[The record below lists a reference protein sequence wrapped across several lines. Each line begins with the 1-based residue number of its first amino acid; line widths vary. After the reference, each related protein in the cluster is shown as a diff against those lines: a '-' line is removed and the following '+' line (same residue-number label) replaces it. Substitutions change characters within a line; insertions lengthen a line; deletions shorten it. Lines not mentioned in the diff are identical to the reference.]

1 MFCRTHTDLNQP
13 SRSTVCVVEGSAGGL
28 YILPVNRLDR
38 YILREHNGPFWFAL
52 VVITLVLVIDFVPD
66 VVSMVVSKGL
76 SASVILQVFV
86 LNLAW
91 MLALSV
97 PMAVLSG
104 TLMAFGRM
112 AADSEI
118 LAAKAAGVSLYR
130 IIAPVLFVAALVGTG
145 LIYFNNDILPDANHK
160 ARLLMSDIR
169 RKRPTLDLRPNVL
182 EDRIPGYHLLIKEI
196 DPRSSKIADIT
207 IFEQKGRQ
215 SPRTVVA
222 KRGDMSYSG
231 DGRTLILKL
240 FDGEIHET
248 DPEDLG
254 KYRRTAFEEQTFY
267 LGGVEDEFSRT
278 DSEYRTDRE
287 KSSRQMREDIAAWRQ
302 AIEPHYQTINVA
314 CSSMVAAL
322 FIGMPD
328 TVNTQLPLPLNSPSF
343 DRADNPQE
351 ARNRAMNRI
360 ERIRG
365 IITRESAAVANQ
377 SRLINQYL
385 IEIHKK
391 YSIPAACIVFVL
403 IGGPLGV
410 RARRGG
416 LGVGMGVSLG
426 LFLVYWAFLIGGED
440 LADRNIVTPFWAMW
454 AADVLIGAVGLI
466 LLWSVTNEVSLSP
479 RNLWYRLT
487 GHRPLTDPDQNQTE
501 TAP

>member
-1 MFCRTHTDLNQP
+1 
-13 SRSTVCVVEGSAGGL
+13 
-28 YILPVNRLDR
+28 VNHLDR

-52 VVITLVLVIDFVPD
+52 VVITLVLIVDFVPD

-76 SASVILQVFV
+76 STSVILQVFV

-130 IIAPVLFVAALVGTG
+130 IVAPVVLVAAVIGTG
-145 LIYFNNDILPDANHK
+145 LIYFNNDVLPDANHR

-169 RKRPTLDLRPNVL
+169 RKRPTLDLKPNVL
-182 EDRIPGYHLLIKEI
+182 EDRIPGYHLLIKDI

-222 KRGDMSYSG
+222 KRGDMSYSA
-231 DGRTLILKL
+231 DGRTLILQL
-240 FDGEIHET
+240 FDGEVHEI
-248 DPEDLG
+248 DPEDVG

-267 LGGVEDEFSRT
+267 LGGVEDDFNRT

-287 KSSRQMREDIAAWRQ
+287 KSSQQMREDIAAWRL
-302 AIEPHYQTINVA
+302 AIAPHYQSINTA
-314 CSSMVAAL
+314 CSTLVSAL
-322 FIGMPD
+322 FIGPPD
-328 TVNTQLPLPLNSPSF
+328 SVNTQMPLPLASASF
-343 DRADNPQE
+343 DRANSFSE
-351 ARNRAMNRI
+351 ARQRALNRVARI
-360 ERIRG
+360 QN
-365 IITRESAAVANQ
+365 IIVRETAAVANQ
-377 SRLINQYL
+377 TRLIDQYL

-391 YSIPAACIVFVL
+391 YSIPAACLVFVL

-440 LADRNIVTPFWAMW
+440 LADRDIVSPFWAMW
-454 AADVLIGAVGLI
+454 AADILIGAIGLV

-479 RNLWYRLT
+479 RQLWHRLT
-487 GHRPLTDPDQNQTE
+487 EGRANKPSSHAQPE
-501 TAP
+501 IAA

>member
-1 MFCRTHTDLNQP
+1 
-13 SRSTVCVVEGSAGGL
+13 
-28 YILPVNRLDR
+28 VNHLDR

-52 VVITLVLVIDFVPD
+52 LVITLVLIVDFIPD

-76 SASVILQVFV
+76 ETSVILQVFV

-130 IIAPVLFVAALVGTG
+130 IVAPVLLVAALFGTG
-145 LIYFNNDILPDANHK
+145 LIYFNNEVLPDANHK

-169 RKRPTLDLRPNVL
+169 RKRPTLDLRPNVM
-182 EDRIPGYHLLIKEI
+182 EDRIAGYHLLIKEI

-222 KRGDMSYSG
+222 KKGDMSYSA
-231 DGRTLILKL
+231 DGGTLILKL
-240 FDGEIHET
+240 FDGEIHEI
-248 DPEDLG
+248 DPNDIG
-254 KYRRTAFEEQTFY
+254 KYRRTAFEQQTFY
-267 LGGVEDEFSRT
+267 LGGVDDEFNRT

-287 KSSRQMREDIAAWRQ
+287 KSSRQMLGDIAVWQ
-302 AIEPHYQTINVA
+302 AAIIPHYQTINTA
-314 CSSMVAAL
+314 CSSMVSAL
-322 FIGMPD
+322 FIGLPD
-328 TVNTQLPLPLNSPSF
+328 TVNSQLPLPIASSAFIRAASPT
-343 DRADNPQE
+343 E
-351 ARNRAMNRI
+351 ARGRALNRS

-365 IITRESAAVANQ
+365 IIMRETAAIANQ
-377 SRLINQYL
+377 TRLINQYR

-403 IGGPLGV
+403 VGSPLGV
-410 RARRGG
+410 RSRRGG

-440 LADRNIVTPFWAMW
+440 LADRGIVSPVWAMW
-454 AADVLIGAVGLI
+454 SADFLIGVVGLT
-466 LLWSVTNEVSLSP
+466 LLWSVTNEISLSP
-479 RNLWYRLT
+479 RALWHRLT
-487 GHRPLTDPDQNQTE
+487 DRSEPRSPRPMTPE
-501 TAP
+501 VVS